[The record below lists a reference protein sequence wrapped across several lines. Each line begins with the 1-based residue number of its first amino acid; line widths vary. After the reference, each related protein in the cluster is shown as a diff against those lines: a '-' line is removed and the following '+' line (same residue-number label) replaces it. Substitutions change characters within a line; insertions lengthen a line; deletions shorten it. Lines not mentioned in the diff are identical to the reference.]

1 MKTSNSWI
9 GEDGNCVWSWF
20 SYVQAGKTESDQRLA
35 SATRSMKTDR
45 SSAPESGWDISFW
58 FAVSSPLL
66 GVLTGLV
73 ALMIFYR

>member
-20 SYVQAGKTESDQRLA
+20 SSVQAGKTESDQRLA
-35 SATRSMKTDR
+35 SATRSVKTNC
-45 SSAPESGWDISFW
+45 SAKESGWDISFW

-73 ALMIFYR
+73 ALTVYYR

>member
-20 SYVQAGKTESDQRLA
+20 SSVQAGKTESDQRLA
-35 SATRSMKTDR
+35 SATRSMKTNAIAED
-45 SSAPESGWDISFW
+45 SGWDFCFW